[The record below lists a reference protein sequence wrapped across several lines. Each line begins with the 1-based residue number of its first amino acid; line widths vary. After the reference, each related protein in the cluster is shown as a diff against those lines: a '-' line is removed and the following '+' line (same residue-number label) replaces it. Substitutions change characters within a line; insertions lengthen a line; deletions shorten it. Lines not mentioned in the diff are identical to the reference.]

1 MSGREENLSG
11 MLPVEMEG
19 AEGVFIRAARLE
31 DAEDMALIDELCSTI
46 PWMKESFEREIE
58 ENKIALYLVAATDE
72 EVVGYMGLWRVA
84 DEGHITNVAVAP
96 KFRRMRIASA
106 LMETM
111 FDVCGAEG
119 VMDYTLEVRV
129 SNEPAQ
135 ELYKKHGFKGVGVRK
150 DYYFDDHEDAL
161 IMWRMTSGREHVL

>member
-1 MSGREENLSG
+1 MTSEELTGIISCLEENG
-11 MLPVEMEG
+11 ITIRRAVLP
-19 AEGVFIRAARLE
+19 
-31 DAEDMALIDELCSTI
+31 DAEDMAIIDELCSST
-46 PWMKESFEREIE
+46 PWMKESFEREIG
-58 ENKIALYLVAATDE
+58 ENRIALYLVAANDE

-96 KFRRMRIASA
+96 KYRRMKIASA

-111 FDVCGAEG
+111 FEVCGRDG

-129 SNEPAQ
+129 GNAPAQ
-135 ELYKKHGFKGVGVRK
+135 ELYRKHGFQGVGVRK

-161 IMWRMTSGREHVL
+161 IMWKVTSGRALEDL

>member
-1 MSGREENLSG
+1 
-11 MLPVEMEG
+11 
-19 AEGVFIRAARLE
+19 
-31 DAEDMALIDELCSTI
+31 
-46 PWMKESFEREIE
+46 
-58 ENKIALYLVAATDE
+58 
-72 EVVGYMGLWRVA
+72 MGLWRVA
-84 DEGHITNVAVAP
+84 DEGHITNVAV
-96 KFRRMRIASA
+96 A

-129 SNEPAQ
+129 STEPAQ